1 MTHRFT
7 RSSGR
12 RRVLRNAIVTA
23 ALILAPSWA
32 AVAAAQ
38 DETAPEGAFEI
49 APRGY
54 VQFDWRGYPDWPVAT
69 GTGRLNREPFEV
81 RRARVGVDGRW
92 RRVSFELTLDPQ
104 DADGVLV
111 KDAYAQVRFTRAVRL
126 RVGQFKLPGSREYGQ
141 SARTIDFLERAAL
154 ADTIAAGRDAGGM
167 LTGEI
172 GDRFAYEA
180 GIFAGDGNGRAG
192 RAQATGAARVEFDAT
207 DDVQVG
213 ASLSAGRTEAV
224 DTEEANSLAGRSPS
238 GYRFFDQVYVHG
250 LRVRSGL
257 DAEWEPGEWRIAA
270 EIMRGDE
277 QRLEQ
282 GLDFED
288 LPRAVATGW
297 SAAVT
302 RTIGRAQGRRVR
314 WREFDVGIRVDGVAF
329 DDAGPPTG
337 SDSVRPRATDIR
349 RRSVVTTTLGVS
361 WQPSVWTRVMTNASW
376 EHYDE
381 TRAGPEPGR
390 SGFLALGTRLQLS
403 LP

>member
-1 MTHRFT
+1 MTAPAV
-7 RSSGR
+7 RSS
-12 RRVLRNAIVTA
+12 RVRSVFDAVAIA
-23 ALILAPSWA
+23 AVLIVAPSAGVAFAQEGNA
-32 AVAAAQ
+32 A
-38 DETAPEGAFEI
+38 EPAFEI

-54 VQFDWRGYPDWPVAT
+54 VQLDWRGYPDWPVPT

-92 RRVSFELTLDPQ
+92 RRVSFELTVDPQ

-111 KDAYAQVRFTRAVRL
+111 KDAYAQMRFTRAVRL
-126 RVGQFKLPGSREYGQ
+126 RLGQFKLPGSREYGQ
-141 SARTIDFLERAAL
+141 SARTIDFLDRAAV
-154 ADTIAAGRDAGGM
+154 ADTVAAGRDIGGM

-172 GDRFAYEA
+172 GDRLAYEG

-192 RAQATGAARVEFDAT
+192 RAQATGAARLDFDA
-207 DDVQVG
+207 VPGLQIG
-213 ASLSAGRTEAV
+213 ASFSLGRTEAV
-224 DTEEANSLAGRSPS
+224 DSEDPNSLVGRSPS

-250 LRVRSGL
+250 LRVRSGV
-257 DAEWEPGEWRIAA
+257 DAEWEPGRWRIAG
-270 EIMRGDE
+270 EIMRADE
-277 QRLEQ
+277 QRLGQ
-282 GLDFED
+282 GLDFDD
-288 LPRAVATGW
+288 LPRAVAIGW

-314 WREFDVGIRVDGVAF
+314 WREFDVALRVDDVVF
-329 DDAGPPTG
+329 DDAGSRTD

-390 SGFLALGTRLQLS
+390 SRFLALGTRLQVS